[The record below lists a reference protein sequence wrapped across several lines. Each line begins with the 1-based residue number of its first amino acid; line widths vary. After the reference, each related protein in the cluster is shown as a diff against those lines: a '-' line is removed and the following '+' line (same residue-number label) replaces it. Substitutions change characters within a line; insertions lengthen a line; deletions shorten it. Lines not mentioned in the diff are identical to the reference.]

1 MLPMVAFTLWI
12 VASLALGFA
21 ETLTEGISLMP
32 FAAGALLAGVVTV
45 FGVGFLVQAACFVG
59 AAVAVAAL
67 FGFRH
72 GGAGGGGDWSGG
84 GGGQSTG
91 WVPPTATYASAPQE
105 QPVEGAGEL
114 VGQVAIVTE
123 RVFNAGSRGAVHL
136 GGDVWQA
143 RAQNDGATFEIGALV
158 RVAEI
163 RGTTALVSEM

>member
-45 FGVGFLVQAACFVG
+45 FGVAFVVQAACFVG

-72 GGAGGGGDWSGG
+72 GGGSGGGGDWSQGG
-84 GGGQSTG
+84 GGSAA
-91 WVPPTATYASAPQE
+91 WAPPTATNAPAGQE
-105 QPVEGAGEL
+105 PQVEGAAEL

-136 GGDVWQA
+136 GG
-143 RAQNDGATFEIGALV
+143 
-158 RVAEI
+158 
-163 RGTTALVSEM
+163 